1 MTAWGLAW
9 RTITRSPARSV
20 LAVSGVTVIGA
31 LLFNMLLLSRGLLV
45 SFSDLLDSA
54 GFDIRV
60 VAAEGSMVHRPP
72 IAGAANLAA
81 AITRLPDVRRVTLI
95 RTETAQLVDPARGGT
110 NVRVS
115 LIGTTDIASDGTW
128 TILKGS
134 SLPSTD
140 SGREPPLVI
149 GTRLAAALHL
159 EPGSTVQ
166 LRVFN
171 PGSASALPLVTARV
185 AGIGAFAFE
194 SADDDTVATTME
206 GLAAARGTA
215 PDGVAEM
222 VLVASQPG
230 AAVSAA
236 AAIARLRPD
245 LHVFSN
251 DQVLEQFN
259 QNAFSYFRQI
269 STVLSS
275 MTLAFAFLLIATLL
289 TMSVNQRLGEV
300 AALRALGFPRRRIA
314 ANLLWESALLVG
326 IGGAAALPVGGL
338 LAIVLDRI
346 LRHMPGVPSR
356 LHFFVFEPRTV
367 VLHAALLC
375 VTGALAAV
383 YPIWLATRLPIASTL
398 RREILSWAARRS
410 SRGGISRAPLPC
422 RPAR

>member
-9 RTITRSPARSV
+9 RTIARSPARSV

-45 SFSDLLDSA
+45 SFSELLDSA

-60 VAAEGSMVHRPP
+60 IAAEGSMVHRVP
-72 IAGAANLAA
+72 IADATSLAE
-81 AITRLPDVRRVTLI
+81 AIARLPDVASVAMVRTDTGQVSTYPETGPWTSIELI
-95 RTETAQLVDPARGGT
+95 GMTDSRGG
-110 NVRVS
+110 
-115 LIGTTDIASDGTW
+115 GW
-128 TILKGS
+128 TIAKGS
-134 SLPSTD
+134 PLPSGP
-140 SGREPPLVI
+140 SSAEPPVVVN
-149 GTRLAAALHL
+149 TALASRLHL
-159 EPGSTVQ
+159 EPGSR
-166 LRVFN
+166 LRLRLTAA
-171 PGSASALPLVTARV
+171 GAASALPPVTLRV
-185 AGIGAFAFE
+185 VGIGGFAFE
-194 SADDDTVATTME
+194 SAGDLNVATTIE
-206 GLAAARGTA
+206 GFAVAHATPADRR
-215 PDGVAEM
+215 AEM
-222 VLVASQPG
+222 VLVASRPG
-230 AAVSAA
+230 AAVSAL
-236 AAIARLRPD
+236 AAIERLRPD
-245 LHVFSN
+245 VRVLSN
-251 DQVLEQFN
+251 DQVMAQFN
-259 QNAFSYFRQI
+259 ENAFSYFRQI

-356 LHFFVFEPRTV
+356 LHFFVFEPRTI

-383 YPIWLATRLPIASTL
+383 YPIWLATRLPIAATL
-398 RREILSWAARRS
+398 RREIVS
-410 SRGGISRAPLPC
+410 
-422 RPAR
+422 